1 MVRLKTV
8 RRTNPQDPEAPQKY
22 FVTAVA
28 EGKIDLKKITAR
40 ISKQCTVTRTD
51 CVAVLDAFLDIIVTE
66 LADGNK
72 VILDDFGSFSIT
84 VRSVGEDAPEDVKVS
99 NVRKAHM
106 RFRPGREFRRMLKG
120 LEYTKAG

>member
-51 CVAVLDAFLDIIVTE
+51 CVAVLDAL
-66 LADGNK
+66 
-72 VILDDFGSFSIT
+72 
-84 VRSVGEDAPEDVKVS
+84 
-99 NVRKAHM
+99 
-106 RFRPGREFRRMLKG
+106 
-120 LEYTKAG
+120 